1 MPFCTSQGSGFA
13 ATSRGALFS
22 PHFSCRNPCG
32 SVYVGGRAAHAS
44 PGPGDVWLRSQ
55 LLFARVHASLQSC
68 SSHLLP
74 LDLPL
79 FGEHTMVFPSY
90 PSLEG
95 QTGSESQSTA
105 PCPLQKPRET
115 TEEKLTAAGIKQLS
129 LPNLPLPPGSA
140 VPLRNVRDQS
150 SRWEGGRGT
159 SHKTFLVNYN
169 LQTTH
174 RD

>member
-44 PGPGDVWLRSQ
+44 RGPGDVWLRSQ

-95 QTGSESQSTA
+95 QTGFESQSTA
-105 PCPLQKPRET
+105 PCPLHKPQR
-115 TEEKLTAAGIKQLS
+115 K
-129 LPNLPLPPGSA
+129 N
-140 VPLRNVRDQS
+140 NS
-150 SRWEGGRGT
+150 SRNKAAEPPKPSPCPGLCSAFEER
-159 SHKTFLVNYN
+159 
-169 LQTTH
+169 Q
-174 RD
+174 RPE